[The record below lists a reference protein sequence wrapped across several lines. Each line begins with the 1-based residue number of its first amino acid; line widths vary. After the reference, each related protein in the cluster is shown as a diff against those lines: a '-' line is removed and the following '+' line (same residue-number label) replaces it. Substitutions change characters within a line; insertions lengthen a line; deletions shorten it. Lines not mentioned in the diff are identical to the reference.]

1 MMLGDQFSKIIRKAF
16 NDRHKRISETAG
28 ERIKDQM
35 LANVDRGLDFKGAKF
50 TRYSNFTVKER
61 ARKGFQ
67 TRFVDFQRDMR
78 RIREVAVRY
87 VAKSAE
93 IFWPAI
99 RMGKKYSISQ
109 VFFFHQH
116 GMGNNPERN
125 ILPKIESDIQ
135 DAIHNDIRKKIGA
148 ILDEPVK

>member
-1 MMLGDQFSKIIRKAF
+1 MMLGDQFEKKLRKAF
-16 NDRHKRISETAG
+16 NSRHRQIAETAG
-28 ERIKDQM
+28 ERIKEQM
-35 LANVDRGLDFKGAKF
+35 FANVDRGVDFKGARF
-50 TRYSNFTVKER
+50 TKYAKSTVAER

-67 TRFVDFQRDMR
+67 TSFVDFQRELR
-78 RIREVAVRY
+78 RIKEASVRY

-99 RMGKKYSISQ
+99 RMGKKYSIGQ
-109 VFFFHQH
+109 VFFFHQY

-125 ILPKIESDIQ
+125 ILPKVETDIR
-135 DAIHNDIRKKIGA
+135 AGVHNDIRKKIGA